1 MKRRSGF
8 SIMKRLILEVKPLM
22 PIMTITVTMGVLGF
36 LAAISITSFGAVAI
50 GDVLGGKSIVS
61 FKSAITIIIVS
72 AILRGLFRYVE
83 QLSGHYI
90 AFKILAI
97 LRDKVFTSLR
107 KLAPAKLETKEKGNL
122 ISIITS
128 DIELLEVFYA
138 HTIAP
143 ILIAIITSTIITIV
157 LFNINIYFGILAIV
171 FYSIIGFVIPYY
183 SSKIGNKSALEY
195 RNTFG
200 ETNSYLLD
208 SLRGLKEILLYD
220 NGQERLD
227 NINKNSNKLNEKLKG
242 IKNHEGIIRATTD
255 FTIMFAIVTY
265 SLVGYNLYM
274 KHILDLS
281 YMILAIVIIASSFGP
296 VVALSNLSNNLLYTF
311 ASAERVFSILDEE
324 PMVEEIDRGEKILN
338 TNIVYDNVSF
348 SYQGRKNKILE
359 NVRLSI
365 NEKEKIAIV
374 GESGTGKSTFVK
386 LLMRF
391 WDVNKGDIFIG
402 ENSIKNIETKNL
414 RKNQTLISQETFL
427 FNETIEENIKMGNI
441 KASREQVIE
450 SAKKASIHDFIE
462 NLPKGYETK
471 VGELG
476 GNLSSGEKQ
485 RIGLARAFIN
495 EAPILILD
503 EPTSNLDTLNEGQI
517 LKAINENCEHRSII
531 LISHRK
537 STTAICNKTIELKN
551 SKMGLVESSFALK
564 SIENDDLN
572 KKSERKVALA

>member
-1 MKRRSGF
+1 MKRKSGF

-22 PIMTITVTMGVLGF
+22 PIMIITVTMGVLGF
-36 LAAISITSFGAVAI
+36 LSAISITSFGAVAI
-50 GDVLGGKSIVS
+50 GNLLGGKNIVS
-61 FKSAITIIIVS
+61 FNIAIVIITIS
-72 AILRGLFRYVE
+72 AVLRGLFRYVE

-107 KLAPAKLETKEKGNL
+107 KLAPAKLEIKEKGNL

-157 LFNINIYFGILAIV
+157 LFNINNYFGILAIV
-171 FYSIIGFVIPYY
+171 FYFIIGFIIPYY

-208 SLRGLKEILLYD
+208 SLRGLKEILIYD

-227 NINKNSNKLNEKLKG
+227 NMNKNSNKLNEKLNR
-242 IKNHEGIIRATTD
+242 IKNHEGIIRAATD
-255 FTIMFAIVTY
+255 FAIMLAIVTY
-265 SLVGYNLYM
+265 SLVGYKLYV
-274 KHILDLS
+274 KNILEVS

-311 ASAERVFSILDEE
+311 ASAERVFNILDEE
-324 PMVEEIDRGEKILN
+324 PIVEEVYKGEKILN
-338 TNIVYDNVSF
+338 TDIECNDVSF
-348 SYQGRKNKILE
+348 SYDGRKNKILE
-359 NVRLSI
+359 NVSLFI
-365 NEKEKIAIV
+365 DKKEKIAII

-386 LLMRF
+386 LIMRF
-391 WDVNKGDIFIG
+391 WDVNKGGISIG
-402 ENSIKNIETKNL
+402 RSSIKNIETKNL
-414 RKNQTLISQETFL
+414 RRNQTLISQETFL
-427 FNETIEENIKMGNI
+427 FNETIEDNIKMGNI
-441 KASREQVIE
+441 NASREQVIE